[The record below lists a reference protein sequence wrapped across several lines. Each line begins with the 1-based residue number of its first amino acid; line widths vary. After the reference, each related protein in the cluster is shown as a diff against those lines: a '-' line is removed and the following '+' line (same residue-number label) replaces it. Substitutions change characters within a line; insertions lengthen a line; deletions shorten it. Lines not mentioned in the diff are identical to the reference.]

1 MFDGLIV
8 CDTIAALETFRV
20 CNQVDLLNIIGYKGQ
35 RLRTRVLPFIFTLLI
50 VKLLFVES
58 KFVFCDLTFK
68 IVK

>member
-8 CDTIAALETFRV
+8 CDTIAALYTFRV
-20 CNQVDLLNIIGYKGQ
+20 AIVDLLNIIGYKGQ
-35 RLRTRVLPFIFTLLI
+35 RPRTRVLPFIFTLLI